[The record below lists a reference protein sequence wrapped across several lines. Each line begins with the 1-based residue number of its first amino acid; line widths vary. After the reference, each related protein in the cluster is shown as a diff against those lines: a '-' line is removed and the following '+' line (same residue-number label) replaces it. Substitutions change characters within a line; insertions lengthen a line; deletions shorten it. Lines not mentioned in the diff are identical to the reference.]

1 MGTKMLSYW
10 GLVGVCLAACG
21 CGPEKPKTVGF
32 LSDYSHLRPETT
44 SRSRY
49 CPPDNRLAR
58 YSQFIVDPV
67 PVYLDDRTRMKL
79 PRDTNLAELSQYLH
93 DTMVKTLEPRYPVA
107 GVTPGPGTGRI
118 RMALTYLKK
127 GEPFNAGAAAIECE
141 VVDSQTG
148 VQLGALR
155 EIRKGKSSSLSPWQG
170 ATDVMDAW
178 AREFYAVLEK
188 QHGRGPRLQA
198 VFTPPPQGLGK

>member
-1 MGTKMLSYW
+1 MGIKMLWYW
-10 GLVGVCLAACG
+10 GLVGACLAVCG

-32 LSDYSHLRPETT
+32 LSDYSHLRPETKL
-44 SRSRY
+44 RSRY
-49 CPPDNRLAR
+49 CPPDNHLGQ
-58 YSQFIVDPV
+58 YWQFVVDPV
-67 PVYLDDRTRMKL
+67 PVYLDDQTRMKL
-79 PRDTNLAELSQYLH
+79 PPDTNLPELSQYLH

-107 GVTPGPGTGRI
+107 GMTPGPATGRI

-127 GEPFNAGAAAIECE
+127 GKPFNSSAIAIECE

-155 EIRKGKSSSLSPWQG
+155 EIRKGKGSPSEWG
-170 ATDVMDAW
+170 DVKGVMDAW

-188 QHGRGPRLQA
+188 QHGRGPRPQA
-198 VFTPPPQGLGK
+198 VFTPPPQALGK